1 MVGTRKQSKSPPSSP
16 KPSGEDVGESRR
28 RLVTPTKKDKKYKG
42 LSKKPGKPKN
52 MIAAGKFSADV
63 GYGSKKDSRCKMY
76 FEFLACGIAVAYVTK
91 ANDTEEAFLIHDYKD
106 LNQDMDL
113 KERLKVITIC
123 SRRGGDGSYIPSS
136 KGSTYPFR
144 QFVLAVSPNTH
155 AQAKK
160 QVKDLLHFL
169 NESQEVAGK
178 YKYPQKIK
186 LMDDYT
192 QSPPRPADTRLL
204 DTEVVNMM
212 VACYRRPLEELG
224 QYDEILS
231 EFWTDI
237 EYGGGFM
244 NDYLTSA
251 EEGLDDI
258 YEEYNSEDEEEDGEH
273 EEEDD
278 DEEEKEEVNN

>member
-1 MVGTRKQSKSPPSSP
+1 MVGTRKKAKSPPASP
-16 KPSGEDVGESRR
+16 KPSAGNGDSG
-28 RLVTPTKKDKKYKG
+28 RLVTPTKKDKIYKA
-42 LSKKPGKPKN
+42 LSKKSGKPTN
-52 MIAAGKFSADV
+52 VIAAGKFAAEA

-91 ANDTEEAFLIHDYKD
+91 PNDTEEAFLVHDYKD

-123 SRRGGDGSYIPSS
+123 SRRGADGNYVPSN

-144 QFVLAVSPNTH
+144 QFVLAVHPNTH

-160 QVKDLLHFL
+160 QVKDLMHFL
-169 NESQEVAGK
+169 NESQQVSGR

-192 QSPPRPADTRLL
+192 QSPPRSADARLL

-224 QYDEILS
+224 EYDEILS
-231 EFWTDI
+231 EFWTDT
-237 EYGGGFM
+237 EYGSGFI

-251 EEGLDDI
+251 EDGVEEV
-258 YEEYNSEDEEEDGEH
+258 YEEYKGSDEEE
-273 EEEDD
+273 EEEEE
-278 DEEEKEEVNN
+278 EEEKDE